1 MSRQLPQEWRDEQGN
16 LRELPALAR
25 DPSAPQ
31 VHIRSYRVITPLFG
45 GGVEPQQ
52 ADPITTVRASEVR
65 GQLRFWWRATCAGR
79 YGPDGLAQMK
89 QAEDALWGSTKSQ
102 SLVEMEVR
110 NVNEGTLI
118 RNLTSSPRDPFLGDP
133 IKSPISYAAF
143 PLRRTPE
150 RPVPGGLRFGVTFD
164 LAITLPTDDK
174 LRNDVLA
181 ALWAWETFGGI
192 GARTRRGFGALH
204 CHAVHGVTEG
214 GPWLPPTKSPQAV
227 KQWLTELF
235 TQFVEPGTGPA
246 EVPRLSLQRGCRIGS
261 SEKVQEFASDGRPVS
276 NEARLEKLLVDNQ
289 LPREKIAELLPALI
303 VWYYPLAKLREF
315 RQQRRNNAQG
325 RPYGRSFWPEP
336 DEIRWRFPEGF
347 RGRHSLPAPAN
358 RRRAN
363 KFPRAVFG
371 LPILFQF
378 KDNELETTTLQGV
391 HHDRLA
397 SPLILRPLVCA
408 DETLVSLAIV
418 LSAPEFPPDGLE
430 LKNAPDKTKI
440 ELDRLTPAEA
450 NFPPLNGQTDVIKAF
465 LDTL

>member
-16 LRELPALAR
+16 FRRLPSLAR

-31 VHIRSYRVITPLFG
+31 VHIRSYKVITPLFG

-79 YGPDGLAQMK
+79 YGSDGLAQMK

-102 SLVEMEVR
+102 SLVEVEVR

-118 RNLTSSPRDPFLGDP
+118 RNITSNPRDPFLGDP
-133 IKSPISYAAF
+133 PISYAAF

-150 RPVPGGLRFGVTFD
+150 RPDPGGLRFGVSFD

-204 CHAVHGVTEG
+204 CHAVHKVTGV
-214 GPWLPPTKSPQAV
+214 GPWLPPTKSPQAIE
-227 KQWLTELF
+227 QWLTEMF
-235 TQFVEPGTGPA
+235 ARFVAPGASPA
-246 EVPRLSLQRGCRIGS
+246 DVPRLSLQRGWRIS
-261 SEKVQEFASDGRPVS
+261 SGKMSSQEQ
-276 NEARLEKLLVDNQ
+276 ERLKQLLVDNQ
-289 LPREKIAELLPALI
+289 LPKETIEELLPTLI
-303 VWYYPLAKLREF
+303 EWYYPLAKLREF
-315 RQQRRNNAQG
+315 RQKRRNNAQG
-325 RPYGRSFWPEP
+325 KPYGRSYWPEP
-336 DEIRWRFPEGF
+336 DEIRWRFPRGF
-347 RGRHSLPAPAN
+347 RGRHSQPAPAN

-408 DETLVSLAIV
+408 DNTPVSLAIV
-418 LSAPEFPPDGLE
+418 LSAPEFPPGGLE
-430 LKNAPDKTKI
+430 LKNAPYETKI